1 MRKFAV
7 SIWRLVTGADGAL
20 SWSKVSTIW
29 VAFMYTTRRPIPE
42 MIATIII
49 LASHGTKVLME
60 WLSKRPLKETTVT
73 EVTKGGSSTEVTT
86 TTEKLP
92 PSKLAAAEMPV
103 GPDTVI
109 PSEAPSPMPPE
120 ARETV
125 SADEIP

>member
-1 MRKFAV
+1 MRKFVV

-29 VAFMYTTRRPIPE
+29 VAWMYTTRRPIPE

-60 WLSKRPLKETTVT
+60 WLSKRPLKETTIT
-73 EVTKGGSSTEVTT
+73 EVTGGSSAVKTEVTT

-92 PSKLAAAEMPV
+92 SL
-103 GPDTVI
+103 D
-109 PSEAPSPMPPE
+109 
-120 ARETV
+120 ETV
-125 SADEIP
+125 GAVSPAMDQGES